1 MGLPLVTIEGRVV
14 ADPELR
20 FSPSGTA
27 VGSFRMVSAS
37 RKQNP
42 ETKEWEDDRLLW
54 MGVTAFKQLAEN
66 VAESVAKGD
75 MVVVTGRLYTD
86 EWTSTEGEK
95 RTAVKMNADT
105 VSVSL
110 QWRTVPHGG
119 GRTERTSA
127 PSETKAAEPAGLP
140 QSEDPPFNSGF

>member
-1 MGLPLVTIEGRVV
+1 MLPNVTIEGRVV

-20 FSPSGTA
+20 FSPSGVA
-27 VGSFRMVSAS
+27 VGSMRIVAAS

-42 ETKEWEDDRLLW
+42 ETKEWEDDKTLW
-54 MGVTAFKQLAEN
+54 MNVSCFKTLAEN

-75 MVVVTGRLYTD
+75 MVVVTGRIFTD
-86 EWTSTEGEK
+86 EWTSPEGEK
-95 RTAVKMNADT
+95 RSAVKMNADT

-127 PSETKAAEPAGLP
+127 PTGSTSAGPALPDDSE
-140 QSEDPPFNSGF
+140 PPF